1 MLPNASCSK
10 TSALKRVRSAV
21 RAAGYRS
28 DRYSTV
34 LSRRAGMCVAF
45 VRYDGGPST
54 KENPAPRGMLAV
66 LGWGSTWSKCAALA
80 VRRIDSVNMPMPF
93 RLYREVA

>member
-1 MLPNASCSK
+1 MSARLAK

-28 DRYSTV
+28 DRYSVV
-34 LSRRAGMCVAF
+34 LRRRAGTCVAF
-45 VRYDGGPST
+45 VRYDGGLCTS
-54 KENPAPRGMLAV
+54 ENPYPRGMLAV

-80 VRRIDSVNMPMPF
+80 VRRIDSVNMPMPL

>member
-1 MLPNASCSK
+1 MSARLAK
-10 TSALKRVRSAV
+10 TSALKAVRSAV

-34 LSRRAGMCVAF
+34 LRRRAGMCVAF
-45 VRYDGGPST
+45 VRYDGGPCT
-54 KENPAPRGMLAV
+54 KENPSPRGMLAV
-66 LGWGSTWSKCAALA
+66 LGWGATWSQCAARA

>member
-1 MLPNASCSK
+1 MSARLAK
-10 TSALKRVRSAV
+10 ASALKRVRSAV
-21 RAAGYRS
+21 RAAGYRT

-34 LSRRAGMCVAF
+34 LRRRAGMCVAF

-54 KENPAPRGMLAV
+54 PENTSPRGMLAV

-80 VRRIDSVNMPMPF
+80 VRRIDSVSMPMPL